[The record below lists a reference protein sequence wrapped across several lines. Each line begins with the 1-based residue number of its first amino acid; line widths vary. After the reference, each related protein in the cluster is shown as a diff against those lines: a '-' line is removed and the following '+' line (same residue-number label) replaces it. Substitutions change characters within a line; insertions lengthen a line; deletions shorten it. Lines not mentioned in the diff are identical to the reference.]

1 MKMLLIVF
9 RQSMVEH
16 IHALLKEYN
25 VNAFTEL
32 HNVAGRGETGPNV
45 QFLLSPGANSMILTA
60 VAEPLAYR
68 LIEGFTRLK
77 AEQGARQNDNNIF
90 PLHVFVL
97 PCEQAI

>member
-16 IHALLKEYN
+16 IHALLKEYD
-25 VNAFTEL
+25 VN
-32 HNVAGRGETGPNV
+32 
-45 QFLLSPGANSMILTA
+45 A

-68 LIEGFTRLK
+68 LIDGFTRLK
-77 AEQGARQNDNNIF
+77 AEQGMRQHDNVF

-97 PCEQAI
+97 PCEQVV